1 MDNIIAIL
9 KDKPAYDLRL
19 VGHTCN
25 LGEREYNGD
34 LGMERAESVRDYM
47 VSQGISADRLETI
60 SKGETEPLVKNINKK
75 NRQKNR
81 RVEFEVISE
90 D

>member
-1 MDNIIAIL
+1 M
-9 KDKPAYDLRL
+9 
-19 VGHTCN
+19 GHTCN